1 MAGIKGYENMQ
12 DCARV
17 RRKGWNTNLFCIA
30 EQSCSDKT
38 MQKRRAWPSSR
49 AKDGE
54 KLDSQGQSAIHEPKI
69 E

>member
-1 MAGIKGYENMQ
+1 MAGIKGYESMQ

-38 MQKRRAWPSSR
+38 MQKRRA
-49 AKDGE
+49 
-54 KLDSQGQSAIHEPKI
+54 
-69 E
+69 